1 MNLSIRSLLNRLDQA
16 MPLSDEYRHRVR
28 LRGRLVLLVSFGL
41 AALAPVVLIGNL
53 FIGTSWLL
61 AVLLTLLTASA
72 AIPGGILLMT
82 GNANHA
88 GFSLVLVGLICIV
101 SMAWWYG
108 GLKSP
113 ISLAIGL
120 LPLMAVAVCDRKRAI
135 IVWLLTA
142 AAIVGLF
149 LSERA
154 GLLPSSLDQQSEG
167 LLLLWLWNHAVFLVI
182 SVSIAAFLQSVADHM
197 FAELS
202 EVNQEL
208 EIALSAA
215 EAAKQEAERASG
227 NYERIASQRGTFLAN
242 MSHEIR
248 TPMNGIAGMVQ
259 VLEDTELDARQQEY
273 MAIMSEASKALL
285 VVLDDVLDVLKIE
298 SGKISLEEIEFSVGD
313 LVQKVAALLEG
324 EVSKNGNALFVQMR
338 GTLPAQLIG
347 DPTRIRQI
355 LYNLISNAAKFT
367 EEGEVTISCGYETG
381 ELEISVKDTGIGI
394 TPEQQES
401 IFEAFVQADSS
412 TTRKFGGTGLGLS
425 IALNL
430 AQLMGGDLTLQSEP
444 NRGSV
449 FTLKLPLQPPVVSP
463 ILRDGTL
470 SRRSSDALN
479 VLVADD
485 DAISQ
490 QVIAL
495 MLQRLGHNAH
505 IESDGAD
512 AISAFEAETFDLVL
526 MDWRMPG
533 IDGLQATA
541 RWRELE
547 QAAGRARVPILGLT
561 ANVMSGDRDK
571 CLAAGMDD
579 VLPKPITLEALSQ
592 AIEKAMA
599 L

>member
-1 MNLSIRSLLNRLDQA
+1 
-16 MPLSDEYRHRVR
+16 MPLSGEYRHRVR
-28 LRGRLVLLVSFGL
+28 LRGRLVLVVSFGL

-53 FIGTSWLL
+53 FIGTPWLL
-61 AVLLTLLTASA
+61 AVLLTMLTASA

-135 IVWLLTA
+135 IVWVLTA

-154 GLLPSSLDQQSEG
+154 GLLPPSLDQQSEG

-182 SVSIAAFLQSVADHM
+182 SVSIAAFLQSVADRM

-324 EVSKNGNALFVQMR
+324 EVAKNGNALFVEMR

-367 EEGEVTISCGYETG
+367 EEGEVTISCGYEAG

-425 IALNL
+425 ISLNL
-430 AQLMGGDLTLQSEP
+430 AQLMGGGLTLQSEP

-463 ILRDGTL
+463 TLRDGTL
-470 SRRSSDALN
+470 SRGSSDALN

-495 MLQRLGHNAH
+495 MLQRLGHVAH
-505 IESDGAD
+505 VESDGAD
-512 AISAFEAETFDLVL
+512 AISAFEAKTFDLIL
-526 MDWRMPG
+526 MDRRMPG
-533 IDGLQATA
+533 IDGLQATT

>member
-1 MNLSIRSLLNRLDQA
+1 MNLSIRNLLDRLDQA
-16 MPLSDEYRHRVR
+16 MPLSGEYRHRVR
-28 LRGRLVLLVSFGL
+28 LRGRLVLVVSFGL

-53 FIGTSWLL
+53 FIGTPWLL

-154 GLLPSSLDQQSEG
+154 GLLPPSLDQQSEG

-248 TPMNGIAGMVQ
+248 TPMNGIVGMVQ

-313 LVQKVAALLEG
+313 LVQKIAALLEG
-324 EVSKNGNALFVQMR
+324 EVSKNGNAIFIEMR
-338 GTLPAQLIG
+338 GTLPALLIG

-367 EEGEVTISCGYETG
+367 EEGEVTISCGYEAG

-430 AQLMGGDLTLQSEP
+430 AQLMGGGLTLQSEP

-463 ILRDGTL
+463 TMRDGTL
-470 SRRSSDALN
+470 SRGSSDALN

-495 MLQRLGHNAH
+495 MLQRLGHIAH

-512 AISAFEAETFDLVL
+512 VISAFEAKTFDLVL
-526 MDWRMPG
+526 MDRRMPG
-533 IDGLQATA
+533 VDGLQATA

-592 AIEKAMA
+592 AIEKAMD